1 MCKFEHTVHITQI
14 DLFELSLTA
23 NVTLF
28 FFKAAKGVLTAGP
41 RKAVKYAG
49 AKLKKEESA
58 ISRLV
63 ARNQRKSYS
72 CDPCEIRLSQ
82 RMARGGNADNRGK
95 PR

>member
-1 MCKFEHTVHITQI
+1 MCKFEYTVHITQI

-49 AKLKKEESA
+49 AKLKKMMKSQLKSWLAEWTMKEVDREQISVASDGATA
-58 ISRLV
+58 IYDL
-63 ARNQRKSYS
+63 ATNQ
-72 CDPCEIRLSQ
+72 
-82 RMARGGNADNRGK
+82 
-95 PR
+95 

>member
-1 MCKFEHTVHITQI
+1 MQVHITQI

-49 AKLKKEESA
+49 AKLKKMM
-58 ISRLV
+58 
-63 ARNQRKSYS
+63 KSQLKS
-72 CDPCEIRLSQ
+72 
-82 RMARGGNADNRGK
+82 
-95 PR
+95 

>member
-1 MCKFEHTVHITQI
+1 MQVHITQI

-49 AKLKKEESA
+49 AKLKKRIRRLPSEGNICVSKKVKIEKMYESKCK
-58 ISRLV
+58 
-63 ARNQRKSYS
+63 NK
-72 CDPCEIRLSQ
+72 
-82 RMARGGNADNRGK
+82 
-95 PR
+95 